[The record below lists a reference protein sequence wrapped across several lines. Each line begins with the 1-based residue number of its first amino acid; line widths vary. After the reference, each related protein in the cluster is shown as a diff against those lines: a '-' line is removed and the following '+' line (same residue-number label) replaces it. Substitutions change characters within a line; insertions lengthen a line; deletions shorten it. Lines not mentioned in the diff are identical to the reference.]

1 MLQFYSRDGPVV
13 LNDAGN
19 VEDRK
24 AQWFYCLTDK
34 PMALSMESGEKMLK
48 THIDDAGKLMPKMV
62 KRLIH
67 VTLFEHITAHSEYNI
82 DKQILSNSLYF
93 TKNRLKGAYID
104 SSFAIFSFCTS
115 VLFFLHY

>member
-48 THIDDAGKLMPKMV
+48 THIDDAGKLM
-62 KRLIH
+62 L
-67 VTLFEHITAHSEYNI
+67 EYEDGETFNPRDVI
-82 DKQILSNSLYF
+82 
-93 TKNRLKGAYID
+93 RAYY
-104 SSFAIFSFCTS
+104 SA
-115 VLFFLHY
+115 